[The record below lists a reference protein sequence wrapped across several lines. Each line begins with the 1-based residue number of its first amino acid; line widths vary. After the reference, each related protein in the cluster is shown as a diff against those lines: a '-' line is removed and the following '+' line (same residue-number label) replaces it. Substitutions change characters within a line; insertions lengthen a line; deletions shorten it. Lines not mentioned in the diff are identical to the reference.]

1 MIAKRSIPLLAGVL
15 LAGCATVPPP
25 EAARPAT
32 LPPQAS
38 EPATAVTAPSDAE
51 VNATFEKIGASYI
64 DIYTA
69 LNPVAA
75 TSLGVFS
82 GQGYAEGVG
91 MGAQIGVQLLGIG
104 VVVAWTAAWTWGL
117 LKLVGLVTVLRATA
131 EEETT
136 GLDTTQHNERGYD
149 MQTL

>member
-1 MIAKRSIPLLAGVL
+1 MLAKRSIPLLAGVL
-15 LAGCATVPPP
+15 LAGCATVPPQ

-75 TSLGVFS
+75 TSLGDHAHDADLPRIDADGRKTEAIMVRELLDAL
-82 GQGYAEGVG
+82 GAIDRTRLTRDNQVDYA
-91 MGAQIGVQLLGIG
+91 M
-104 VVVAWTAAWTWGL
+104 
-117 LKLVGLVTVLRATA
+117 LRNSLEYSLWDLEAT
-131 EEETT
+131 E
-136 GLDTTQHNERGYD
+136 L
-149 MQTL
+149 